1 MSTSNHK
8 CAKEIVEMSKNESW
22 KRAWTRIKAMRKVM
36 NMFAEERKA
45 EILQLM
51 ESGKPV
57 KVGDLSQRFEVS
69 ESTIRRDLQELENA
83 GMIQRTHGGAISIQ
97 SSFELSYQEKE
108 IRFYEEKQKIA
119 KAAADLVKDGET
131 VFLDAGTTTLQM
143 AYALRGKT
151 FTVATNSMEIA
162 QAFAEDLQIE
172 VMVIGGSLRKNT
184 RALVGFLA
192 NEMLTRLHFDKVF
205 LAANAVDPDFGV
217 STPNLIE
224 AETKRQ
230 MLKAGKE
237 VILLIDH
244 SKLWEKAMCKICS
257 LSEIN
262 LLLTDDGIEDEDVKR
277 LSQYVQVQ
285 ISV

>member
-1 MSTSNHK
+1 
-8 CAKEIVEMSKNESW
+8 
-22 KRAWTRIKAMRKVM
+22 M

-119 KAAADLVKDGET
+119 KAAANLVKDGET

-162 QAFAEDLQIE
+162 QVFAEDLKIE
-172 VMVIGGSLRKNT
+172 VMVLGGSLRKNT

-224 AETKRQ
+224 AETKRH
-230 MLKAGKE
+230 MVKAGKE
-237 VILLIDH
+237 VILMMDH

-262 LLLTDDGIEDEDVKR
+262 LLLTDDGIEEEDVKR
-277 LSQYVQVQ
+277 LSQYVEVQ
-285 ISV
+285 IAN